1 LGQKVNPISFRL
13 PVNKDW
19 RSKWFKD
26 DKTYTEL
33 LHRDIKIRQYVKE
46 KRKNAGI
53 ARIDIERIGDK
64 KVNVIVYTA
73 KMGLFIGARGENK
86 DKLTAGIHKDL
97 GEKVSIRP
105 VEVKKPQVN
114 AQLISE
120 NIAMQLNKRVSFRR
134 AMKRAIQE
142 AMKNGAKGIKIFCS
156 GRLGGAEMA
165 RTEWYRDG
173 RVPLHT
179 LRANIDYGFAE
190 ALTTYGLIG
199 VKTLVYMGDE

>member
-1 LGQKVNPISFRL
+1 MGQKVNPVSFRL

-26 DKTYTEL
+26 DKSYAEL
-33 LHRDIKIRQYVKE
+33 LHKDIKLRAYVKE
-46 KRKNAGI
+46 NRMNAGI
-53 ARIDIERIGDK
+53 SRVDIERIGDK
-64 KVNVIVYTA
+64 KINVIVHTS

-86 DKLTAGIHKDL
+86 DKLTAGVYKDL
-97 GEKVSIRP
+97 GEKVAIRP

-120 NIAMQLNKRVSFRR
+120 NVAMQLNKRVSFRR

-142 AMKNGAKGIKIFCS
+142 AMKNGAKGVKIFCA

-165 RTEWYRDG
+165 RTEWYREG
-173 RVPLHT
+173 RVPLQT
-179 LRANIDYGFAE
+179 LRANIDYGFSE

>member
-13 PVNKDW
+13 PINKDW

-26 DKTYTEL
+26 SKSYAKL
-33 LHRDIKIRQYVKE
+33 LHQDIELRKYIMD
-46 KRKNAGI
+46 KRKNTGI

-64 KVNVIVYTA
+64 KINVVVYTS
-73 KMGLFIGARGENK
+73 KMGLFIGAKGENK
-86 DKLTAGIHKDL
+86 DKLTESIKKDL
-97 GEKVSIRP
+97 KEVVVIRP
-105 VEVKKPQVN
+105 VEVKKPQIN

-120 NIAMQLNKRVSFRR
+120 NIAMQLKKRVSFRK
-134 AMKRAIQE
+134 AMKKAIQE
-142 AMKNGAKGIKIFCS
+142 AMKSGVKGVKVFCS

-165 RTEWYRDG
+165 RTEWYREG

-179 LRANIDYGFAE
+179 LRAKIEYGFSE

-199 VKTLVYMGDE
+199 VKTLVYLGDE